1 MKIILKSLALLLVIS
16 AVLFAAGCA
25 GEEPAEN
32 EEDSE
37 VAPEDLETADMEGEN
52 ETENNTT
59 ALLITEAENGT
70 NITLKTGEN
79 FTLNLTENPSTGYA
93 WELNVTDGLNIT
105 SGNYTQN
112 PAPEGMTGVS
122 GVHSWI
128 IEAIAAGDQQ
138 VNGIYKRAWENKT
151 GTEQNFTLGVEV
163 I

>member
-1 MKIILKSLALLLVIS
+1 MKIILKSLALLLVIA

-37 VAPEDLETADMEGEN
+37 VAPEDPETADMAGEN

-59 ALLITEAENGT
+59 APVITEAENGT

-93 WELNVTDGLNIT
+93 WELNVTAGLNIT
-105 SGNYTQN
+105 SDNYTQN

-138 VNGIYKRAWENKT
+138 VNGIYKRAWENTT